1 LVTPGII
8 NWGRILDIPRLIK
21 IAKSLDDGALDKD
34 EAIDLLDVIC
44 EALLQVRPLVNR
56 FWLRIVIDG
65 VSVSL
70 QELKEHLGNN
80 NDS

>member
-1 LVTPGII
+1 LVTPSYI

>member
-1 LVTPGII
+1 MATPSSI
-8 NWGRILDIPRLIK
+8 NWGHILDIPRLIK

-44 EALLQVRPLVNR
+44 EALLQVRPMVNR

-70 QELKEHLGNN
+70 QELKEHLVNN

>member
-1 LVTPGII
+1 MVSPGSL
-8 NWGRILDIPRLIK
+8 NWSDIVDIPRLIK

>member
-1 LVTPGII
+1 V
-8 NWGRILDIPRLIK
+8 DIPRLIK

-65 VSVSL
+65 
-70 QELKEHLGNN
+70 
-80 NDS
+80 

>member
-1 LVTPGII
+1 MVTPGFI

>member
-1 LVTPGII
+1 MVTPGII